1 MSGDAFGWVVLAL
14 VLAWVG
20 FTLFDGY
27 RRETAPPLPMADNGH
42 GMREPVCPT
51 CQARLV
57 TVTRASRGPVAGLF
71 GWGVVVAGAL
81 LAMALNWL
89 AGLLV
94 LLLGAVVL
102 LAGKTQATV
111 LMCPA
116 CGVDVRRLD

>member
-1 MSGDAFGWVVLAL
+1 MSGDAIGWVVLAM

-20 FTLFDGY
+20 FTMYEGY

-57 TVTRASRGPVAGLF
+57 TVTRSARGPVAGLL
-71 GWGVVVAGAL
+71 GWGVIAGAM
-81 LAMALNWL
+81 LAMLFSWL
-89 AGLLV
+89 AGLLL
-94 LLLGAVVL
+94 LLLGVVVL

-116 CGVDVRRLD
+116 CRADVRSLD